1 MTGVQASVD
10 TVNVSTCRRRLA
22 RQVEGAAVRYEVTEL
37 GPDIEIRVSD
47 AAGRRYQLLQSMR
60 QCQSG
65 QCGCPTDQ
73 YDKLDA
79 MELEARD
86 DEVTVRLRPL
96 PGERL
101 DPDEIKAC
109 LDHTTTL
116 AEG

>member
-1 MTGVQASVD
+1 M
-10 TVNVSTCRRRLA
+10 
-22 RQVEGAAVRYEVTEL
+22 RYEVKEL
-37 GPDIEIRVSD
+37 EPDIEIRVSD
-47 AAGRRYQLLQSMR
+47 AAGHTSQLLQSMHE
-60 QCQSG
+60 CQSG

-79 MELEARD
+79 IEVEARE

-116 AEG
+116 AQG